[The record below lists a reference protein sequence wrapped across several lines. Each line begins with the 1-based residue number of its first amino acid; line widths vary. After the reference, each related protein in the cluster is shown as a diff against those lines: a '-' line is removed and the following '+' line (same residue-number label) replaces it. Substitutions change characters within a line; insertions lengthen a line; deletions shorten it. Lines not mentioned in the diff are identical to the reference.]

1 MVVPIHLEIMAKE
14 IKVDMLAIA
23 MAVMETIMVEM
34 VMVINKILVILKTF
48 LGHLG
53 LIQGAKA
60 KVDIM
65 LILSK
70 KKMYI

>member
-1 MVVPIHLEIMAKE
+1 ME
-14 IKVDMLAIA
+14 IKVDMVAIA

-34 VMVINKILVILKTF
+34 VMVINKILAILKTF

-53 LIQGAKA
+53 LIQGGKT
-60 KVDIM
+60 KVDII

>member
-1 MVVPIHLEIMAKE
+1 MVVPIHLEIMAME
-14 IKVDMLAIA
+14 IKVDMVAIA

-34 VMVINKILVILKTF
+34 VMVINKILAILKTF

-53 LIQGAKA
+53 LIQGGKT

>member
-1 MVVPIHLEIMAKE
+1 MVVPIHLEIKAME
-14 IKVDMLAIA
+14 IKVDMVAIA

-34 VMVINKILVILKTF
+34 VMVINKILAILKTF

-53 LIQGAKA
+53 LIQGGKT